1 MPDEFLSDAAQALA
15 AGIEPGFATYGLGGN
30 FISISNLNS
39 ILLTM
44 LDIYQFKDGLPLEL
58 FKILWSIYILEL
70 KFHGGVVS

>member
-15 AGIEPGFATYGLGGN
+15 AGVEPGFAVYGLGGIFIQILSLFAN
-30 FISISNLNS
+30 FYL
-39 ILLTM
+39 IL
-44 LDIYQFKDGLPLEL
+44 DVSQFKDGLLLEL